1 LAIII
6 QRLIQNNNPSEEEL
20 RQRLLQRYP
29 GGIQPRN
36 NAQQNENELRQRLL
50 QRYPRG
56 IAKRVNDQVQNNPPP
71 PQNEPP
77 PAPQQPGIVQ
87 SNDFPRGRDRS
98 RTKNDL
104 PRNNLNP
111 QIQNV
116 AVAAPVVANQA
127 FEYPAFLK
135 EHHPH
140 RWNKTSFSFKE
151 PPETIRPYYF
161 IDRYFNHIRNPTN
174 LAISQSTLPNAGLGL
189 FAFLPNNLKI
199 NGAQTI
205 VFHKDD
211 RIDEYNGIPIRSRI
225 KPGRW
230 LNKTAQQQVEER
242 PKDYYLMINKDFYID
257 AEPVDS
263 CYVRYCNDNKDVEDG
278 NNAIFEKE
286 AHPTVSLR
294 DKCYVVALRDIKVD
308 EEIFV
313 SYGDSY
319 WNETQVKVREV
330 QTVYN
335 NAGVSSSSSAQQQPK
350 QKKRRKK

>member
-1 LAIII
+1 MLANAAAAQLQNILQHNPPINNAQNPQPNANAMPLVPYQGANAALHLPKQI
-6 QRLIQNNNPSEEEL
+6 PRFILQNNQRNWVDLQFHLGVPRLIQNNNPSEEEL

-56 IAKRVNDQVQNNPPP
+56 IAKRVNVQAQNNPPP

-161 IDRYFNHIRNPTN
+161 IDRYFNHIRNPAN
-174 LAISQSTLPNAGLGL
+174 LAISQSTLPDAGLGL

-199 NGAQTI
+199 NG
-205 VFHKDD
+205 HKQ
-211 RIDEYNGIPIRSRI
+211 
-225 KPGRW
+225 
-230 LNKTAQQQVEER
+230 LF
-242 PKDYYLMINKDFYID
+242 L
-257 AEPVDS
+257 
-263 CYVRYCNDNKDVEDG
+263 
-278 NNAIFEKE
+278 
-286 AHPTVSLR
+286 
-294 DKCYVVALRDIKVD
+294 
-308 EEIFV
+308 
-313 SYGDSY
+313 
-319 WNETQVKVREV
+319 
-330 QTVYN
+330 
-335 NAGVSSSSSAQQQPK
+335 
-350 QKKRRKK
+350 